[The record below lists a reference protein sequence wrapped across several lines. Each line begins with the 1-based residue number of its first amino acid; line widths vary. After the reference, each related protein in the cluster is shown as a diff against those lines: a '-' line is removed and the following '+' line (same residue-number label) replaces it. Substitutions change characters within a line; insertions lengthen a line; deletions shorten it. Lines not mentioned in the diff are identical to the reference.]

1 LSAPPNN
8 SSTLALYRSIFIKY
22 TSHNRRSNYQS
33 LEKSDTA
40 AIKNAPKVLEVDE
53 ANDVPPSHDTQ
64 TSIQAKQ
71 ELENPQADN
80 IQAQPPIDEVKNL
93 QAESEDESGEDEDDN
108 EEEKDAELDLLPD
121 EESEVK
127 GTTKLPKHP
136 PLFPFHP
143 TFTGDAFGGS
153 SIFPSPRPRS
163 PSSHPTTAGGA
174 DQNPTPFGDNNPFTF
189 SPPHQTPR
197 PIPVF
202 PSTGLGKIG
211 SNIFFNEKP
220 LGTHVE
226 TKITKARGYIDGS
239 RLYIGRPAPSSL
251 EEIDVFLTISDIG
264 YHTVLQRPL
273 TSFEQATEASSAKQ
287 GKSQDAGRTIR
298 KPLWFQRHKRPVA
311 IVNDDEVAR
320 LDDDRFFWVPV
331 YPKPDVAQ
339 DQPQHLHHTT
349 TNPSGQLQMNPAD
362 SVPVLKR
369 TLRIEFETK
378 LAALRSDLERKIA
391 DIGRE
396 NVRVLQLEIMLK
408 QSEEA
413 KEEYRK
419 RLWGCERRFGRWN
432 YERKSRRWRC
442 RRRPRIRN
450 YRRRSGRR
458 SRIRSM
464 G

>member
-1 LSAPPNN
+1 M
-8 SSTLALYRSIFIKY
+8 
-22 TSHNRRSNYQS
+22 
-33 LEKSDTA
+33 SDTA
-40 AIKNAPKVLEVDE
+40 AIHNAPKVLEVDK
-53 ANDVPPSHDTQ
+53 ANDVSPSHETQ
-64 TSIQAKQ
+64 TSMQVEQ

-80 IQAQPPIDEVKNL
+80 MQGQPPINEVKIL
-93 QAESEDESGEDEDDN
+93 QEESEDESGEDEDDN
-108 EEEKDAELDLLPD
+108 EEERDAELDLLPD

-136 PLFPFHP
+136 PLFPFPP
-143 TFTGDAFGGS
+143 TFAGNAFGGS
-153 SIFPSPRPRS
+153 SMFPSPRPRS

-174 DQNPTPFGDNNPFTF
+174 DQKPTPFGGNNPFTF

-220 LGTHVE
+220 SGQHVE

-273 TSFEQATEASSAKQ
+273 TGFEQATEASSAKQ

-311 IVNDDEVAR
+311 IVNDGEVAR
-320 LDDDRFFWVPV
+320 LNDDRFFWVPV
-331 YPKPDVAQ
+331 YPKPDVTQ
-339 DQPQHLHHTT
+339 DQPQHLHHTA
-349 TNPSGQLQMNPAD
+349 TNPSGQLQMDPAD
-362 SVPVLKR
+362 PVPVLER

-391 DIGRE
+391 DLVRE
-396 NVRVLQLEIMLK
+396 DARVLHLEIRLK

-413 KEEYRK
+413 KKEYRK
-419 RLWGCERRFGRWN
+419 EIVELREKVREIELREKVK
-432 YERKSRRWRC
+432 EMALQEKTEDTELQEEIRKKKQDA
-442 RRRPRIRN
+442 
-450 YRRRSGRR
+450 
-458 SRIRSM
+458 
-464 G
+464 

>member
-1 LSAPPNN
+1 M
-8 SSTLALYRSIFIKY
+8 
-22 TSHNRRSNYQS
+22 
-33 LEKSDTA
+33 SDTA
-40 AIKNAPKVLEVDE
+40 AIKNAPKVLEVDK
-53 ANDVPPSHDTQ
+53 ANDVPPSHETQ

-71 ELENPQADN
+71 ELKNPQADN

-127 GTTKLPKHP
+127 STTKLPKHP

-143 TFTGDAFGGS
+143 TFTGNAFGS
-153 SIFPSPRPRS
+153 SSMFPNPRPRY

-174 DQNPTPFGDNNPFTF
+174 DQKPTPFGGNNPFTF

-273 TSFEQATEASSAKQ
+273 TGFEQATEASSAKQ
-287 GKSQDAGRTIR
+287 GKSQDIGRTIR

-339 DQPQHLHHTT
+339 DQPQHLHHTAA
-349 TNPSGQLQMNPAD
+349 NPSGQLQMDPAD
-362 SVPVLKR
+362 SVPALER

-396 NVRVLQLEIMLK
+396 NVRVLQMEIRLK
-408 QSEEA
+408 QGEEA

-419 RLWGCERRFGRWN
+419 EIVGLREKIREMELREKAK
-432 YERKSRRWRC
+432 EMALQEKTEDKELQEEIRKKKQDA
-442 RRRPRIRN
+442 
-450 YRRRSGRR
+450 
-458 SRIRSM
+458 
-464 G
+464 